1 MNIKTLKDKIFNLNN
16 LSIDETIF
24 IFNCIM
30 SGEISEIEIAGIL
43 VALKLKK
50 ESKEEII
57 GATKCMREK
66 STKISTLDNIIDTC
80 GTGGDMLG
88 TLNISTSAAIV
99 AASAGAKVAK
109 HGNRSISSRSGSA
122 DMLEELGYKITDNIK
137 KLESDLENNNFCFLF
152 AQNHHSAMQYVI
164 NVRKKL
170 ETRTIFNLLG
180 PLTNPANAKNQ
191 LLGVFDKQWVKIHC
205 EVLKDLGSKRAMVV
219 HGKDGL
225 DEISLSG
232 LTDIAELKDD
242 RIKEYT
248 FNPLDYGYAYINNN
262 DIKGGDPRYNAKEF
276 IKMLNGD
283 NKEFQNIVEINAGA
297 ALYISGICKDLKDSF
312 DLARNV
318 IDKKIT
324 INYLDKLIK

>member
-1 MNIKTLKDKIFNLNN
+1 
-16 LSIDETIF
+16 
-24 IFNCIM
+24 
-30 SGEISEIEIAGIL
+30 
-43 VALKLKK
+43 
-50 ESKEEII
+50 
-57 GATKCMREK
+57 
-66 STKISTLDNIIDTC
+66 
-80 GTGGDMLG
+80 
-88 TLNISTSAAIV
+88 
-99 AASAGAKVAK
+99 
-109 HGNRSISSRSGSA
+109 
-122 DMLEELGYKITDNIK
+122 
-137 KLESDLENNNFCFLF
+137 
-152 AQNHHSAMQYVI
+152 MQ
-164 NVRKKL
+164 
-170 ETRTIFNLLG
+170 
-180 PLTNPANAKNQ
+180 KNQ